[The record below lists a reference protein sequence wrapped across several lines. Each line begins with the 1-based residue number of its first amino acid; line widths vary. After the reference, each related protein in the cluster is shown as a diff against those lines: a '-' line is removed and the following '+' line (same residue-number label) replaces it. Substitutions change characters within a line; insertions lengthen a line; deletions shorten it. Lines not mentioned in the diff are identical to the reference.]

1 MQITCLHTMD
11 IHIPTF
17 KALFDEL
24 SPDAK
29 ITHVVRNDLLMRA
42 QTEGVAGIR
51 ADTLAVLQELGDAD
65 AVLCTCSTLG
75 MMVDE
80 LNDPRYLRIDRPM
93 MEQACKIGPN
103 VLMAICLE
111 STRDASL
118 GLLKETAKDMGLPL
132 QPTVHLCDGA
142 WPYFTSGDTAGF
154 ANAVAR
160 SVHDAVDGHD
170 CVILAQASMQVAA
183 PLLADL
189 GIPVLTS
196 PAMAAQAAV
205 ARALG

>member
-1 MQITCLHTMD
+1 MD

-17 KALFDEL
+17 TALFDGLAPAAEV
-24 SPDAK
+24 
-29 ITHVVRNDLLMRA
+29 THVVRNDLLARA

-51 ADTLAVLQELGDAD
+51 EDTIEALRALGVAD

-80 LNDPRYLRIDRPM
+80 LGDPRFLRIDRPM
-93 MEQACKIGPN
+93 MVEACRIGPK

-118 GLLKETAKDMGLPL
+118 GLLETCAADLGLPL
-132 QPTVHLCDGA
+132 EATVHLCGGA
-142 WPYFTSGDTAGF
+142 WPFFISGDSAEF
-154 ANAVAR
+154 AKAISS
-160 SVHDAVDGHD
+160 SVRDAVNGHD
-170 CVILAQASMQVAA
+170 VVILAQASMQVAA

-196 PAMAAQAAV
+196 PAMAAKAAV
-205 ARALG
+205 LRAG